1 MVEKTECYRVATIQ
15 FLKTFCSGI
24 VAPSETKGLT
34 YCPTFKELTGGTII
48 QNWEAGT
55 TPNLDKNGIVVNKN
69 AVLGGTYADNQ
80 CVDQSDISV
89 RYTEYNGITVSANPT
104 AVTACAGTSS
114 LSYSKSWT
122 RYTKYMKTCS
132 ESSYTTGTTSTAVT
146 DTTSAGVTWSV
157 SPSTAGSVTNN
168 TLSYNKNGT
177 VSSSARDI
185 TVTGTYNGKSDSV
198 TIRQAG
204 LSGTYDNNL
213 HHRASNSFAITSTKP
228 DRFNDCNA
236 GTIPYTATLN
246 YTEYYEWVD
255 SCNKHY
261 SPSEKAYSAVSK
273 SNSSSSSLSYIAVEP
288 DCEVDQVA
296 TKTASSSTT
305 LNTITGGTI
314 TLNASKTFTIV
325 CPADPSQAKCASGCS
340 QFIVN
345 GGDETVAASG
355 GGLCDSIFI
364 GPDITDYTIIYE
376 ENGVPKTSCSWI
388 TSNIYIWN
396 HTWQDWQKTQ
406 YMCSWY
412 DYYPCV
418 AQSLMIDAEVP
429 GAGTYRECNP
439 GGAYTDPALYPQV
452 VQDAINNTGT
462 YGQSLAAVKHTIAAN
477 PNTTSRSCKIT
488 FVVDSMECPS
498 KTFYVTQL
506 GSSSSDCKFKVT
518 ALSSCISSGGGYTT
532 IATYST
538 TGTCT
543 GSVEIISKPS
553 WVNDNITLSSG
564 SIYATVQSNNG
575 SKRSGYV
582 EIKYN
587 DIAARFYVEQCA
599 GTAPVS
605 CSVSGGYVPGYPIS
619 GNIQVGTYYN
629 CSGTLTATYSSGN
642 NFLTNFTFSG
652 GKIMASVSSWSN
664 CFSQRTGTYTI
675 KNGSTTVGTITVTQE
690 SVAKSVK
697 INGMPAS
704 SAVITFNANGTL
716 NGNYYYEPSIV
727 NGLPVSLTFD
737 NLPSWVTLLSG
748 VNGSIIGNAQTNS
761 TGNVREDEDAE
772 VQFGSSDPCPG
783 RTFTVRQK
791 A

>member
-1 MVEKTECYRVATIQ
+1 MAVEKTECYRVVTIQ

-48 QNWEAGT
+48 QTWSAGT
-55 TPNLDKNGIVVNKN
+55 TPNLDRNGIVVNKN

-122 RYTKYMKTCS
+122 RYTRYMKTCS

-177 VSSSARDI
+177 VSSSTRDI
-185 TVTGTYNGKSDSV
+185 TVTGTYNSKSGSV

-204 LSGTYDNNL
+204 LTGTYNGNI
-213 HHRASNSFAITSTKP
+213 HHRASNSFAITSTKA
-228 DRFNDCNA
+228 DTFNDCNA
-236 GTIPYTATLN
+236 GTIPYTATHN

-255 SCNKHY
+255 SCGKHY
-261 SPSEKAYSAVSK
+261 PSSEKSYSAVSN
-273 SNSSSSSLSYIAVEP
+273 SNSSSSSLSYVAVEP

-325 CPADPSQAKCASGCS
+325 CPADPSQPKCASGCS

-345 GGDETVAASG
+345 GGDETVEAAG

-364 GPDITDYTIIYE
+364 GPDITDYTIVYE

-388 TSNIYIWN
+388 ESNIYIWD
-396 HTWQDWQKTQ
+396 HTWQDWQKTH

-439 GGAYTDPALYPQV
+439 GGGATDPALYPQV

-488 FVVDSMECPS
+488 FMVDSMECPS

-506 GSSSSDCKFKVT
+506 GSSSSDCKFKAT

-543 GSVEIISKPS
+543 GSVEIISKPA

-587 DIAARFYVEQCA
+587 GIAARFYVEQCA

-605 CSVSGGYVPGYPIS
+605 CAVSGGFTVPGYTFPT

-629 CSGTLTATYSSGN
+629 CSGTLTATHSSGSD
-642 NFLTNFTFSG
+642 FLDSFVFTG
-652 GKIMASVSSWSN
+652 GQIKARVSSQN
-664 CFSQRTGTYTI
+664 PECYLQRTGTYTI
-675 KNGSTTVGTITVTQE
+675 KNGSTTIGTITVSQE
-690 SVAKSVK
+690 SFAKSVK
-697 INGMPAS
+697 INGRA
-704 SAVITFNANGTL
+704 ATTVTIKFDEQGEL
-716 NGNYYYEPSIV
+716 LGNYTYEPSYMNV
-727 NGLPVSLTFD
+727 TFD
-737 NLPSWVTLLSG
+737 NMPSWIRSLSG
-748 VNGSIIGNAQTNS
+748 SGGVITGSADTNS
-761 TGNVREDEDAE
+761 TGHAREDEDVE
-772 VQFGSSDPCPG
+772 IVFGGSSDPCPG
-783 RTFTVRQK
+783 KTLTVYQGI
-791 A
+791 